1 MSLRGTILMA
11 ALAAA
16 LVLVAGAGAGSQPPK
31 ALDLTSPSAVDSY
44 LLSIGVDPATVVRQ
58 VGRRNYAGPNCPG
71 ARWNCTTSTRV
82 VQVSLPGGVN
92 KFVCE
97 GQDPQNPGT
106 NPDTNT
112 CVIVQGGPDNNALCQ
127 EQDTAEPAE
136 SQRCVIQQQGDRNSA
151 IVDQLIQQS
160 SGPDQDA
167 TQTAEVGQTATEQN
181 QSQVHQD
188 VKQDAQTGST
198 QNQNVHQ
205 VAIVNQSASG
215 SDNFSDV
222 HQNQDLSEGGAATTQ
237 NQNVADLPSGIDD
250 CDQVHKPGSNP
261 NACANVVQSVTS
273 PAGGKNESHVNQS
286 IDELAQ
292 TTGSPATQTQERADT
307 GIEAHVDQSNP
318 PGVGMNLK
326 VAYQD
331 AHQSAEGGTTQI
343 QTIDPNCCGSAT
355 TIGGANNLDD
365 FHQTAIQSASLGEL
379 AVQELGITGD
389 TSHFQTPPGLFG
401 AAQPATT
408 TTDVCRISHD
418 AMNNEASTEFTI
430 TFDPCTGTHVVHTEC
445 GITTGGPVVC
455 TPPPGGSC
463 PCATPPPQAP
473 PTYSRSFRGF

>member
-1 MSLRGTILMA
+1 MSLRGTTLVA
-11 ALAAA
+11 AVAAA
-16 LVLVAGAGAGSQPPK
+16 LVLVTGAGAGSQPPK

-44 LLSIGVDPATVVRQ
+44 LRSIDVDPATVVRQ
-58 VGRRNYAGPNCPG
+58 VGLRNYAGPRCPG

-82 VQVSLPGGVN
+82 VQVSLPDGVN
-92 KFVCE
+92 KFVCD
-97 GQDPQNPGT
+97 GQEPQNPGT

-112 CVIVQGGPDNNALCQ
+112 CVIVQGGSDNKAVCQ
-127 EQDTAEPAE
+127 EEDTAEPAE

-151 IVDQLIQQS
+151 IVDQLIQQRT
-160 SGPDQDA
+160 GPDQDA
-167 TQTAEVGQTATEQN
+167 TQTAEVDQTATERN

-215 SDNFSDV
+215 SDNYSDV

-237 NQNVADLPSGIDD
+237 NQNVAGLPSGIED

-261 NACANVVQSVTS
+261 NACANVVQSIAGS
-273 PAGGKNESHVNQS
+273 AGGTNESHVNQS
-286 IDELAQ
+286 INELAQ
-292 TTGSPATQTQERADT
+292 TTASPATQTQEQADT

-318 PGVGMNLK
+318 PGLGTNLK

-331 AHQSAEGGTTQI
+331 ARQSAEGGTTQI

-355 TIGGANNLDD
+355 TIGGANNMDD

-379 AVQELGITGD
+379 ATQVLGITGD
-389 TSHFQTPPGLFG
+389 TSHFQTPPGLVG
-401 AAQPATT
+401 VGVQPAATV
-408 TTDVCRISHD
+408 TDVCQISHD
-418 AMNNEASTEFTI
+418 AMNNEASTHFTL
-430 TFDPCTGTHVVHTEC
+430 TVDPCTGTHVVHTEC
-445 GITTGGPVVC
+445 GITA
-455 TPPPGGSC
+455 GGSVSC
-463 PCATPPPQAP
+463 TPPPQAP
-473 PTYSRSFRGF
+473 PTYSRFFRGL